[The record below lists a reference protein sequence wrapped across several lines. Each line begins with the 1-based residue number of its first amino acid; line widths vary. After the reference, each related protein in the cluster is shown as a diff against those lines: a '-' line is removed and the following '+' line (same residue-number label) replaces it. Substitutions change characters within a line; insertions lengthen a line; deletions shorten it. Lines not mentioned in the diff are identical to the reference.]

1 MIDPLITK
9 LIAASFALL
18 LLGAGWHKLAAP
30 SAFRAIVAD
39 YQLLPTFTLTLV
51 TWLVPLLEASLA
63 FAWFAWIAGFEFVN
77 VAIATSSLM
86 ALYASAIAINLL
98 RGRVHIGCGCGF
110 SIQAE
115 DQPLSWLLVVRNI
128 FLIAIS
134 LVTLL
139 PAIDRELQITDYL
152 VLCISIVVVLLLQS
166 AVSQLLRNGSAIGS
180 WRDSYE

>member
-9 LIAASFALL
+9 LIAISFALL
-18 LLGAGWHKLAAP
+18 LLGAAWHKLAAP
-30 SAFRAIVAD
+30 SAFRAILAD
-39 YQLLPTFTLTLV
+39 YQLLPTFTLTIV
-51 TWLVPLLEASLA
+51 TWLVPFLEASLA
-63 FAWFAWIAGFEFVN
+63 FAWIAGFESVN
-77 VAIATSSLM
+77 VAIASASLM
-86 ALYASAIAINLL
+86 ALYALAIAINLL

-139 PAIDRELQITDYL
+139 PAIDRELHITDYL
-152 VLCISIVVVLLLQS
+152 VLCISIIVVLLLQS